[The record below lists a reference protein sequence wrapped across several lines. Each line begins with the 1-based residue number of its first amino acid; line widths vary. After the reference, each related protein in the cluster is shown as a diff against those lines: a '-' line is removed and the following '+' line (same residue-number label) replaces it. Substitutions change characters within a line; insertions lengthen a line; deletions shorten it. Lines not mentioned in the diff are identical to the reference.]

1 MLQHAVSASSLVP
14 VAGGHRDTI
23 IQVKTIA
30 LWSILQHSR
39 AMVVVVVVLYDE
51 GCLTAVTSMNSSRG
65 RVPALLNQHDGHHHA
80 GRGGECAKW
89 CLVCSLRDRTT
100 AVGAKGLGWAI
111 GSLCAPPLP
120 PGRCQ
125 LLRVVGF
132 PSIFAWK
139 SVSAEFRGYAPAK
152 LASAFLFEVVFF
164 ATRED
169 NEGNRAY
176 TVRGRSGDSVLMHL
190 PVHTLNSIS
199 GVSDNGRD

>member
-1 MLQHAVSASSLVP
+1 ML
-14 VAGGHRDTI
+14 
-23 IQVKTIA
+23 
-30 LWSILQHSR
+30 
-39 AMVVVVVVLYDE
+39 VVLHDE
-51 GCLTAVTSMNSSRG
+51 GCLTDVTSMNSSQSC
-65 RVPALLNQHDGHHHA
+65 VPAPLNQHDGHHHV
-80 GRGGECAKW
+80 GRGSERAKW

-176 TVRGRSGDSVLMHL
+176 TIRGRSGDSVLMHL

>member
-1 MLQHAVSASSLVP
+1 
-14 VAGGHRDTI
+14 
-23 IQVKTIA
+23 
-30 LWSILQHSR
+30 
-39 AMVVVVVVLYDE
+39 
-51 GCLTAVTSMNSSRG
+51 
-65 RVPALLNQHDGHHHA
+65 
-80 GRGGECAKW
+80 
-89 CLVCSLRDRTT
+89 LVCSLRDRTT

>member
-1 MLQHAVSASSLVP
+1 MLLPGVLRSDGIKAGAHQLTRHLVATRTATGVERSL
-14 VAGGHRDTI
+14 GRNSRFDHR
-23 IQVKTIA
+23 A
-30 LWSILQHSR
+30 
-39 AMVVVVVVLYDE
+39 
-51 GCLTAVTSMNSSRG
+51 
-65 RVPALLNQHDGHHHA
+65 
-80 GRGGECAKW
+80 
-89 CLVCSLRDRTT
+89 
-100 AVGAKGLGWAI
+100 
-111 GSLCAPPLP
+111 
-120 PGRCQ
+120 GRCQ